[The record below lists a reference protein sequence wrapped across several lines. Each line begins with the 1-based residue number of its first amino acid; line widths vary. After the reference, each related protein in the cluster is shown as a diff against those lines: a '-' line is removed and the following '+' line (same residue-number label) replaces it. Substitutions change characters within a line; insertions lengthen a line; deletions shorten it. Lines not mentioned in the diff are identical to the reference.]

1 MDLQPNNTP
10 APNAVIFSANPAN
23 GLPFPGTAGAA
34 QQDALSHQTRIPSI
48 DSNGFDPA
56 MDTSGDLDWENWDQ
70 LVRQFGMDVDSGE
83 GVESSSW
90 EFMGG
95 GGGGQGL
102 VGNTGAGIGG
112 VSGGGIGAA
121 PAGQQ
126 SYRMGPGTGGG
137 DWF

>member
-1 MDLQPNNTP
+1 
-10 APNAVIFSANPAN
+10 
-23 GLPFPGTAGAA
+23 
-34 QQDALSHQTRIPSI
+34 
-48 DSNGFDPA
+48 

-83 GVESSSW
+83 GVGSSSW